1 MTPAQHRGVLIV
13 EDSISIRQAVSF
25 AVKDA
30 GYDVI
35 EADGGKEA
43 LRKLNDAGID
53 IVIADLDMKEI
64 DGIEFIRQVRN
75 TLRHRFTPIVV
86 LMTDSQES
94 ERQKGKQ
101 AGANG
106 WVIKPF
112 RPDQL
117 QDVVKRFIRQRPV

>member
-1 MTPAQHRGVLIV
+1 MTPAHYRGVLIV
-13 EDSISIRQAVSF
+13 EDSISIRQALSF

-35 EADGGKEA
+35 EAVGGNEA
-43 LRKLNDAGID
+43 LRKLNDSEID

-75 TLRHRFTPIVV
+75 TPRHRFTPIVMLV
-86 LMTDSQES
+86 TDSQES
-94 ERQKGKQ
+94 KRQKGKQ
-101 AGANG
+101 AGASG

-117 QDVVKRFIRQRPV
+117 RDVVKRFTR